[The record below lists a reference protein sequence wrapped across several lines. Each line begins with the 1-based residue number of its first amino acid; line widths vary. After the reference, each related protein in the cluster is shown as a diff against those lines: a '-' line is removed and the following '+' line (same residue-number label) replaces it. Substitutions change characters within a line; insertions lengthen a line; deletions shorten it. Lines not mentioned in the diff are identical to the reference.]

1 MVSIKI
7 NWKILCDSI
16 LLIEGIL
23 GIFWSLLFL
32 IILFKHRLYLKS
44 SLSLLVGNASLAGLL
59 FHTVIFAQSFHML
72 IGYPNIQCIVRG
84 HLIHAFAG
92 SVYHSICVQALH
104 RLFVTVYSNH
114 PNLQS
119 LKVLITISIIQWIF
133 SLTFCLP
140 TLNPYPMIDDI
151 CLGPFHRRYVFIH
164 LSIAVYFLPIIF
176 LIIIYSIILR
186 YIRKNTSPYILQSL
200 SNKHRLH
207 REISI
212 LRRILIPVIIML
224 LSGLPLASFFVQG
237 QFSFQTPEYSVRI
250 GMIFLTGG
258 TSLAMLMNIIF
269 TDSVRQHLSPYKYFL
284 IPNKL
289 NKKSKIRQ
297 YQLEAASPSTST
309 NIIKNRTITI

>member
-1 MVSIKI
+1 MVSITI
-7 NWKILCDSI
+7 NLKILCDSI

-32 IILFKHRLYLKS
+32 IILFKYRLYRKS
-44 SLSLLVGNASLAGLL
+44 PLALLVGNASLAGLL
-59 FHTVIFAQSFHML
+59 FHIVIFAQAYHML
-72 IGYPNIQCIVRG
+72 IGHPNIRCIIRG
-84 HLIHAFAG
+84 HLIHSFAG
-92 SVYHSICVQALH
+92 SVYHSICLQALH
-104 RLFVTVYSNH
+104 RLFVTVYSDH

-119 LKVLITISIIQWIF
+119 PKVLITMTIIQWLF

-176 LIIIYSIILR
+176 LIIIYSLILH
-186 YIRKNTSPYILQSL
+186 YIKKKTSPYVLQSL
-200 SNKHRLH
+200 SNKHRLR

-224 LSGLPLASFFVQG
+224 LTGLPLASFFVQG
-237 QFSFQTPEYSVRI
+237 QFSLGTPEYSVRI
-250 GMIFLTGG
+250 GMIFFTAG

-269 TDSVRQHLSPYKYFL
+269 TDSVRQHLSSYKCFL

-289 NKKSKIRQ
+289 HKKSQLRK
-297 YQLEAASPSTST
+297 YQLEPASKSTST
-309 NIIKNRTITI
+309 QFKIIQ